1 MSDEPKKDPTAWET
15 LRTKPAP
22 GPPRPAELEQSFPQL
37 EVIGLLGQGGMGYV
51 YKARQRG
58 LDRLVALKLLPREV
72 SADSDFAERF
82 AREARA
88 MAKLSHPGIVVVHDS
103 GQIGGLYYFIMEYVD
118 GLNLRELLHRSQEGR
133 LDADRALQIVH
144 SLCDALDYAH
154 DEGVIHRDIKPENIL
169 IDTKG
174 RVKVAD
180 FGLAKLLGGDDDGSP
195 SHLTLNSPHQML
207 GTPHYM
213 APEQTERPLT
223 VDHRADI
230 YSIGVVFYEM
240 ITGELPLGRFPLPSE
255 IGRGSAVLDDIVL
268 RALDKDPD
276 RRFQRASEVQSA
288 VTAAMSGPPAVG
300 SGVAPVPG
308 AVTPALGPAATP
320 ALTPMATPALTPG
333 AVASGAAPGVGRYVD
348 VMAVQRRMKVPAL
361 LLILSAIGACITLN
375 PLGIITWIG
384 AVKMKRLQSRG
395 LAIAG
400 AASALLPLAL
410 GYPLGAVAGV
420 WALILLWLPSTRA
433 AFDAVSEAHRS
444 PVFRSR

>member
-1 MSDEPKKDPTAWET
+1 MMAMSDEPKKDPAAWET
-15 LRTKPAP
+15 LPTKAAP
-22 GPPRPAELEQSFPQL
+22 GPPRAAELEESFPQL

-72 SADSDFAERF
+72 SKDSDFAERF

-88 MAKLSHPGIVVVHDS
+88 LAKLSHPGIVVVHDS
-103 GQIGGLYYFIMEYVD
+103 GQIGGLYYFIMEYID
-118 GLNLRELLHRSQEGR
+118 GLNLRELLHRSEQGR

-144 SLCDALDYAH
+144 ALCDALDYAH
-154 DEGVIHRDIKPENIL
+154 DEGVVHRDIKPENIL

-276 RRFQRASEVQSA
+276 RRFQRASDVQSA
-288 VTAAMSGPPAVG
+288 VTAAMSGPAAVG
-300 SGVAPVPG
+300 SGVSPVPG
-308 AVTPALGPAATP
+308 AVTPAAPAAMA
-320 ALTPMATPALTPG
+320 ALAPMATPVPTPG
-333 AVASGAAPGVGRYVD
+333 AVASDAASGVGTYVD
-348 VMAVQRRMKVPAL
+348 VMSIQRRMKIPAV
-361 LLILSAIGACITLN
+361 LLILSAVGAFLAFN
-375 PLGIITWIG
+375 PLGIITIIG
-384 AVKMKRLQSRG
+384 AAKMKKLEGRRI
-395 LAIAG
+395 AIAG
-400 AASALLPLAL
+400 AILAIIPWNFFP
-410 GYPLGAVAGV
+410 PLGWVAAAWTLV
-420 WALILLWLPSTRA
+420 LLYRPDTRA
-433 AFDAVSEAHRS
+433 AYHAVADARRS
-444 PVFRSR
+444 MFR